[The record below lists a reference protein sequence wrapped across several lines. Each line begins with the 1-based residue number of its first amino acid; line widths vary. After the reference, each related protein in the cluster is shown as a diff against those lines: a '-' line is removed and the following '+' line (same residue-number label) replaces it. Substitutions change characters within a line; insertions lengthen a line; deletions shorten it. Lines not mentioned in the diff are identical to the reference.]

1 MIIRA
6 VDEGAWHCVTG
17 MADAGRLQSDLA
29 SLCDQTE
36 PPLRPM
42 IQVHTLEGQPV
53 IVAEVPEVPHSQKPR
68 HQADGPDQAV
78 LKFVAEGVLIPEFVM
93 AQVAELD
100 ERLSWREPWLQG
112 RVEELRRRLGGVDK
126 SISILLDLAEQFG
139 AASAGARLLERE
151 AERQELLAE
160 LEQMDA
166 RQQAQSLTE
175 PPDAVQVMPKGMQE
189 TLSGA
194 DMKAKQAL
202 LKKLAGQF

>member
-1 MIIRA
+1 M
-6 VDEGAWHCVTG
+6 
-17 MADAGRLQSDLA
+17 
-29 SLCDQTE
+29 
-36 PPLRPM
+36 
-42 IQVHTLEGQPV
+42 
-53 IVAEVPEVPHSQKPR
+53 
-68 HQADGPDQAV
+68 
-78 LKFVAEGVLIPEFVM
+78 
-93 AQVAELD
+93 
-100 ERLSWREPWLQG
+100 QG

-175 PPDAVQVMPKGMQE
+175 PPDAVQVMLKEMQE
-189 TLSGA
+189 TLSSA